1 MAEKAYIKTYGC
13 QMNEHDSFQMR
24 GVLEQQ
30 GYEITDDQDSA
41 SLIVV
46 NTCSVRHNPENKV
59 YSLVGTLRE
68 RKKAEPNLIIAVAG
82 CVAQQEGDKIL
93 KRDKSIDMVFGPDN
107 FFKLPEMIE
116 QVKAGERVCNTKW
129 MPRDHKIQNFIPEEW
144 IERGHV
150 EGIKAYI
157 AITKGCNNMCTY
169 CIVPFTR

>member
-13 QMNEHDSFQMR
+13 QMNEHDSYQMR

-30 GYEITDDQDSA
+30 GYEITDDQDAA

-82 CVAQQEGDKIL
+82 CGRTASTLPPRISTTISAAATSAGVCVATTTVG
-93 KRDKSIDMVFGPDN
+93 R
-107 FFKLPEMIE
+107 
-116 QVKAGERVCNTKW
+116 RRCW
-129 MPRDHKIQNFIPEEW
+129 R
-144 IERGHV
+144 
-150 EGIKAYI
+150 
-157 AITKGCNNMCTY
+157 
-169 CIVPFTR
+169 